1 MKTLKTSVFAVSFVL
16 VSAMAQAATWTVN
29 DTACSN
35 SDITPE
41 ASACFG
47 FVDGNLYGSD
57 SPDVNSDEF
66 GTVEG
71 LFGYT
76 DWSFIQG
83 DEDFEGEAWGSF
95 EVASNSYSM
104 TAILLKGSDE
114 WAAYRIDSG
123 FSGLLE
129 FTMGN
134 GHGLSNYQVIGRTSE
149 VPLPAAGLLLLGGL
163 AGLGLVRRFQSA

>member
-1 MKTLKTSVFAVSFVL
+1 MRTLKRSVVAIGFVL
-16 VSAMAQAATWTVN
+16 AGAAAQAATWTVN
-29 DTACSN
+29 DTTCSN

-83 DEDFEGEAWGSF
+83 DEEFEGEADGAF
-95 EVASNSYSM
+95 DVASNTYSM

-114 WAAYRIDSG
+114 WAAYLIDGG
-123 FSGLLE
+123 FSGPLE
-129 FTMGN
+129 YEMGN
-134 GHGLSNYQVIGRTSE
+134 DRGLSNYLVVGRMSE
-149 VPLPAAGLLLLGGL
+149 IPLPATGFLLLGGL
-163 AGLGLVRRFQSA
+163 VGLGLVRRSKKV